1 MSQEEILPGA
11 HARDERADSPPGSPE
26 LGACSGSVAG
36 SVREASSSSLPA
48 SVPLPGEAG
57 EARTKHWTAVLLCVG
72 LFLLSAALGMLSPG
86 TFDDDDLGRYFYTR
100 AVFES
105 WDHVLSL
112 FVRPAFALLYA
123 LPARLGYGAV

>member
-1 MSQEEILPGA
+1 APGFRIDRNVRLGGSSRSPEGADSMSQEEILPGS

-72 LFLLSAALGMLSPG
+72 LFLLSAALGMLSP
-86 TFDDDDLGRYFYTR
+86 
-100 AVFES
+100 
-105 WDHVLSL
+105 
-112 FVRPAFALLYA
+112 
-123 LPARLGYGAV
+123 